1 MPATFRLPQGGQPP
15 APSPPSPGNA
25 RGGERA
31 SSVPPSRPSALRC
44 PACEQIFSSDTR
56 FCPYDGDRLVEAPEW
71 NPEADP
77 LIGKT
82 IDSRYKVLSVLGE
95 GATGKLYKVQHAA
108 LSRLFALK
116 VLRREVARDA
126 DMVERFLRE
135 AQAAAAIGHPNIISV
150 SDFGSIALD
159 GAGKAELPYFVMEY
173 LPGASL
179 AALLRK
185 EKALSPA
192 RVGPLFLQAASAL
205 AAAHAAGVIHRDL
218 KPANIFVSKSGDRE
232 FVKILDF
239 GVAKIEGTGRLTKV
253 GMVTGTPD
261 YMPPE
266 RVLGQPI
273 DQRADI
279 YSLGAIMYQCF
290 TGRAPFEAE
299 IYAEVL
305 KKHVSEA
312 PQPIEQAVK
321 EPKAL
326 GAFGPIVM
334 RCLAKSPKDRFA
346 TASELAAALEVALA
360 PLQVAVAKRR
370 AERKDKPGGSSSMRG
385 LVSGA
390 LGAVAVLAIA
400 GLAAWLL
407 QRSLSQPETAPAPAL
422 TPTWAAAPTEAPPA
436 PPATAAP
443 APSPQP
449 SPPAAQPPSTADE
462 VKPPAGDAAPRPAS
476 TISAPPGGT
485 RTAAPPVKPT
495 SSGSNELVN
504 PWGGRDGR

>member
-1 MPATFRLPQGGQPP
+1 MPATFRLPQGGRSPSQ
-15 APSPPSPGNA
+15 APTSS
-25 RGGERA
+25 RGSERS
-31 SSVPPSRPSALRC
+31 SSVPPSRPQALRC
-44 PACEQIFSSDTR
+44 PACEQIFSSDAR
-56 FCPYDGDRLVEAPEW
+56 FCPYDGDSLVEAPEW

-82 IDSRYKVLSVLGE
+82 IDNRYKVMSVLGE
-95 GATGKLYKVQHAA
+95 GATGKLYKVQHVA
-108 LSRLFALK
+108 LNRLFALK
-116 VLRREVARDA
+116 VLRRDVARDA
-126 DMVERFLRE
+126 AMVERFLRE

-150 SDFGSIALD
+150 SDFGSIPAD
-159 GAGKAELPYFVMEY
+159 GPGNLELPYFVMEY

-179 AALLRK
+179 AAFLRK

-239 GVAKIEGTGRLTKV
+239 GVAKIEGTGRLTKM

-266 RVLGQPI
+266 RVLGHTI
-273 DQRADI
+273 DPRADI

-312 PQPIEQAVK
+312 PRPIEQVVK
-321 EPKAL
+321 DPKAL

-334 RCLAKSPKDRFA
+334 RCLQKNPKDRFE
-346 TASELAAALEVALA
+346 TGSELAAAIEAALA
-360 PLQVAVAKRR
+360 PFQVAENKRR
-370 AERKDKPGGSSSMRG
+370 KAQKASSGGGSSSMRSLLG
-385 LVSGA
+385 GA
-390 LGAVAVLAIA
+390 LGAIAVLAIA
-400 GLAAWLL
+400 ALGAWLL
-407 QRSLSQPETAPAPAL
+407 QRASGSGDPAPAPAPEIA
-422 TPTWAAAPTEAPPA
+422 PTREPPAPTQAAPPAAPTVGMEQ
-436 PPATAAP
+436 T
-443 APSPQP
+443 
-449 SPPAAQPPSTADE
+449 
-462 VKPPAGDAAPRPAS
+462 
-476 TISAPPGGT
+476 PPGGST
-485 RTAAPPVKPT
+485 ASPSSTAGPAPGTPKTAAPPASSVKKTAPAST
-495 SSGSNELVN
+495 ELVN
-504 PWGGRDGR
+504 PWSERSGR